1 MKISL
6 FKNRNM
12 EINIKKF
19 KSNFK
24 KINNN
29 SLDFY
34 LRDYEID
41 DVNDITNILTNSNNI
56 DEILETIDSFE
67 ENGIKELKP
76 YYEFI
81 KILNLYF
88 LSESNDIFV
97 NNNPNFINMLKSIY
111 TTIDKLILENPITV
125 KFILLRE
132 NNFLKK
138 VFDDIF

>member
-34 LRDYEID
+34 LKDYEIN
-41 DVNDITNILTNSNNI
+41 DVDDITNILTNSNNI

-76 YYEFI
+76 HYEFI

-97 NNNPNFINMLKSIY
+97 NNNSNFINMLKSIY

-138 VFDDIF
+138 VFDDLF

>member
-1 MKISL
+1 
-6 FKNRNM
+6 M

-19 KSNFK
+19 KSDFK

-29 SLDFY
+29 NFDFY
-34 LRDYEID
+34 LKDYEVDDID
-41 DVNDITNILTNSNNI
+41 DITFILTNSNNI
-56 DEILETIDSFE
+56 NEILETIDSFE
-67 ENGIKELKP
+67 EHGINELKP

-88 LSESNDIFV
+88 LSENNDIFI
-97 NNNPNFINMLKSIY
+97 NNNPNFINMLTNIY
-111 TTIDKLILENPITV
+111 NTIDKLILENPITT

-138 VFDDIF
+138 VFDDLF